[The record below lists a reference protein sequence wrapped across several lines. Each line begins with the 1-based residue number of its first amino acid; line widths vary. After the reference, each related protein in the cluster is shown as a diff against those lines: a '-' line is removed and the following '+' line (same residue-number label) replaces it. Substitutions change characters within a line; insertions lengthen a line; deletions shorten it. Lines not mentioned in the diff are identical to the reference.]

1 MISFI
6 TENLGTII
14 ITVVL
19 VAILAAIVVKLVRD
33 KRKGKSSCGGNCAHC
48 AMGGSCHSEK

>member
-19 VAILAAIVVKLVRD
+19 VAILATIVVKLVRD

>member
-14 ITVVL
+14 ITVVV